1 MQEVKIK
8 CPTCGT
14 LLSVKS
20 AGDEPEATV
29 TCPSCKATLRV
40 KFNRQQQDATP
51 APPRRQ
57 PGDEGE
63 TVIGKSIAAKA
74 SFFLK
79 VAGQSYQLSDGLNT
93 IGRQASSSDA
103 TIQIATIDHKMSR
116 HHAKIEV
123 LRYPTGVVRV
133 KISNWQNR
141 NPTWV
146 NGVELSNDETL
157 ILNNGCRLKMGNTNM
172 TFVAE
177 SNM

>member
-14 LLSVKS
+14 MLSVKS
-20 AGDEPEATV
+20 AGDEPEVTV
-29 TCPSCKATLRV
+29 TCPSCQASLRV

-74 SFFLK
+74 RFFLK

-93 IGRQASSSDA
+93 IGRQANSSDA
-103 TIQIATIDHKMSR
+103 TIQIATVDHKMSR
-116 HHAKIEV
+116 HHAKIDQQLAEPKPDV
-123 LRYPTGVVRV
+123 GQWCGVT
-133 KISNWQNR
+133 Q
-141 NPTWV
+141 
-146 NGVELSNDETL
+146 
-157 ILNNGCRLKMGNTNM
+157 
-172 TFVAE
+172 
-177 SNM
+177 